1 MKNVQVRFPEEQ
13 LKFIDQMVKEGKYAS
28 RSEAIRDCVR
38 KTELLEV
45 MEKFTQL
52 TQQVGLTKEEALKEL
67 EAIRHSKAT
76 LKYGKS

>member
-13 LKFIDQMVKEGKYAS
+13 LKFIDRLVKEGKYPS

-38 KTELLEV
+38 KTELIEL

-52 TQQVGLTKEEALKEL
+52 TQRVGLTKEEALKEL
-67 EAIRHSKAT
+67 ETIRHTSEEN
-76 LKYGKS
+76 